1 MINETPSCRRRWLL
15 AAAMVTCFA
24 FTAAEPSSTTWPYT
38 NSLEAIYDGVRA
50 SSVQLTLS
58 SVLTAPGNLVKQI
71 GTLFNHNLMRY
82 NDSVSDDGEKDN
94 EESIRLHIF
103 SLVRAHGAEHELNWV
118 GAAMNS
124 DGASFWVYPRN
135 KTEYGY
141 KPTHRGNASSGLVY
155 EANIGGAASRCGA
168 SVTYCLKDWWL
179 SPGGEALLPLV
190 GDWGHYDPRRRPWF
204 RQVMDEELR
213 PDEAFWASALTTW
226 CKFVRCT
233 ITLVL
238 LRK

>member
-15 AAAMVTCFA
+15 AAAMVTCSAFA
-24 FTAAEPSSTTWPYT
+24 AAEPSSTTWPYT

-124 DGASFWVYPRN
+124 DGASFW
-135 KTEYGY
+135 EC
-141 KPTHRGNASSGLVY
+141 
-155 EANIGGAASRCGA
+155 SR
-168 SVTYCLKDWWL
+168 L
-179 SPGGEALLPLV
+179 
-190 GDWGHYDPRRRPWF
+190 
-204 RQVMDEELR
+204 
-213 PDEAFWASALTTW
+213 
-226 CKFVRCT
+226 
-233 ITLVL
+233 
-238 LRK
+238 